1 MRHRRLLTVAITL
14 ATGAILAVPAVST
27 SADQPGTSF
36 RQTNL
41 VTDDQARAQARFT
54 DTSLKNPWGISS
66 SQSSPMWVS
75 DNNAGVTTLY
85 RGDGSKVPLTVVI
98 PPAAGGTQGS
108 PTGTVF
114 NSNSAEFRARRHRE
128 EHPPIGRV
136 GRRDSFVRVG
146 DHLGGR
152 PGYTRGT

>member
-98 PPAAGGTQGS
+98 PPAAGSSEGTLGT

-114 NSNSAEFRARRHRE
+114 NGNSAEFRGDRFLFATEDGTLAGWQPAFGVGARTE
-128 EHPPIGRV
+128 A
-136 GRRDSFVRVG
+136 
-146 DHLGGR
+146 
-152 PGYTRGT
+152 